1 MSIFIEFI
9 SKLCLFIHFRYT
21 STLRGYTRVFGMPE
35 VGTKDIQKKINQK
48 IYFLNYYPNKSK
60 AG

>member
-1 MSIFIEFI
+1 
-9 SKLCLFIHFRYT
+9 
-21 STLRGYTRVFGMPE
+21 MPE